1 MQSEQNVWNRD
12 SKKDTVSV
20 KKNPIPKKPNE
31 KIVKINTPVKRG
43 TKRKHPEDETVNIHS
58 GVPFPSRPKPAS
70 KTRTL
75 KDRKKGSVST
85 VP

>member
-1 MQSEQNVWNRD
+1 M
-12 SKKDTVSV
+12 KKH
-20 KKNPIPKKPNE
+20 PIPKKPNE

-43 TKRKHPEDETVNIHS
+43 TKRKHPEDEAVNIHS

-85 VP
+85 LIQVRFKICTEHSTLKTV

>member
-1 MQSEQNVWNRD
+1 M
-12 SKKDTVSV
+12 KKH
-20 KKNPIPKKPNE
+20 PIPKKPNE

-43 TKRKHPEDETVNIHS
+43 TKRKHPEDEAVNIHS

-75 KDRKKGSVST
+75 KDRKKGSVSIPICGHRSKNFKT
-85 VP
+85 PFFKRY